1 MAIKKLEFSKKEL
14 ELILNDKVEV
24 EIPKGKENNVD
35 FEVREA
41 YLKQINDK
49 EIVRFNETGIE
60 EIDNN
65 IESVAGKSKGELD
78 VLLFNLFNDNN
89 IDLIIEN
96 KKVGSKQ
103 NALQQAEMY
112 ANGLNRS
119 GIVKCRVII
128 GHVPNIEVRVLVEN
142 DWKPLIINGAN
153 VDYFVGKNLL
163 KLIYDNPDEN
173 EFKLSEYIEKP
184 FTQKDLHVVVNK
196 LKTLYRQIPEIQNN
210 DELSINF
217 TVSFIALKM
226 ILEKDKRKWGT
237 ITTPSDILES
247 VENIIGK
254 RADKDLKDKYFDI
267 FVMKNKE
274 DVEIF
279 NFKNTLSN
287 IDDREFTEKINPIQS
302 IIMKIH
308 KEISVIPETDLAIDL
323 FGEVYETLASKK
335 TKSSLG
341 EFFTRRHIIQPLVRM
356 FLSDKDIEDI
366 VQQKKIVADIACG
379 TGGFLTEAFKH
390 IKKECDEKHPEV
402 DTSELASE
410 VIVGYDINHNNIGR
424 TRINMTLAGD
434 GFSDIRRVNTLSSE
448 ELKKDL
454 DFIITNIPYGKGD
467 IALNDTNSHDEFLK
481 TNNNKRL
488 ELNFLIKAIE
498 LLKKGGK
505 ALIIVP
511 EGIMEAPTLSPLRE
525 YIIKQ
530 CKIDAIISLPKFSFA
545 PYTKWKTYVLFL
557 EKRTKQLDSLE
568 DRVLQGE
575 RVYSYIVDNDGYANS
590 DKRFPTKLVG
600 VDGSFLHDEMS
611 PYKDKHGAYNF
622 SKIEQIYEAR
632 EEDES
637 GEYINEWNEKI
648 TGKKY
653 GYISFKEIL
662 EKITIKNPTVSATKI
677 NGALWDELNTR
688 KVLDEELHDK
698 LQELAPLNNNGKFK
712 KFTKGNYVD
721 KDGELIEDFV
731 SIFEALGFDYD
742 TENNKWYDRNIEDIT
757 YALTLVPEKY
767 FRKKEIKKITY
778 DEIKSFV
785 DDIENELKLM
795 FGGGL
800 NESES

>member
-1 MAIKKLEFSKKEL
+1 MAIKKLEFPKKEL
-14 ELILNDKVEV
+14 ELILIDKVKV

-41 YLKQINDK
+41 YLKHINDK

-60 EIDNN
+60 EIDKN
-65 IESVAGKSKGELD
+65 IESVNGIAKGELD
-78 VLLFNLFNDNN
+78 VLLFNLFDDSN
-89 IDLIIEN
+89 INLIIEN

-103 NALQQAEMY
+103 DALEQAKMY
-112 ANGLNRS
+112 ANSLNRS
-119 GIVKCRVII
+119 GKVKCRLIV
-128 GHVPNIEVRVLVEN
+128 GHVPVVKVRVLVEN
-142 DWKPLIINGAN
+142 EWKPLIINGN
-153 VDYFVGKNLL
+153 EVDYFIGKNLI

-184 FTQKDLHVVVNK
+184 FTQKDLHAVVNK

-226 ILEKDKRKWGT
+226 ILEKDKKKWET
-237 ITTPSDILES
+237 LTKPSEILAS
-247 VENIIGK
+247 VDNIIGK
-254 RADKDLKDKYFDI
+254 RADKDLKHKYFDI

-279 NFKNTLSN
+279 NFSNTLSN
-287 IDDREFTEKINPIQS
+287 IDDREYGEGVKIPQS

-308 KEISVIPETDLAIDL
+308 NEISVIPETDLAIDL

-356 FLSDKDIEDI
+356 FLTDKDIEDI

-390 IKKECDEKHPEV
+390 IKKECDEKHPEI

-434 GFSDIRRVNTLSSE
+434 GFSDIKRVNTLSSKE
-448 ELKKDL
+448 IKKDV

-467 IALNDTNSHDEFLK
+467 IALSDPNSGDDFLK

-530 CKIDAIISLPKFSFA
+530 CKIDVVVSLPKFSFA

-557 EKRTKQLDSLE
+557 EKRTKQLDTLE

-590 DKRFPTKLVG
+590 DKRFPTKLIAS
-600 VDGSFLHDEMS
+600 DGSFIHDEMS
-611 PYKDKHGAYNF
+611 PYKDVHGAYNL
-622 SKIEQIYEAR
+622 SKIEQIYEAK
-632 EEDES
+632 ENDEVQ
-637 GEYINEWNEKI
+637 EYFNEWNEKI
-648 TGKKY
+648 EGKKY

-662 EKITIKNPTVSATKI
+662 EKKTIKHPIVNATKI
-677 NGALWDELNTR
+677 NTVLWNELNDN
-688 KVLDEELHDK
+688 KILSEDEFNI
-698 LQELAPLNNNGKFK
+698 LQGLAPLNKNGIYKKFK
-712 KFTKGNYVD
+712 KSDYISNDNELVD
-721 KDGELIEDFV
+721 EYAG
-731 SIFEALGFDYD
+731 IFEKLGYEYD
-742 TENNKWYDRNIEDIT
+742 AENNKWFDKNIEDVT

-767 FRKKEIKKITY
+767 FRKKEIKPITF
-778 DEIKSFV
+778 DEISTFV
-785 DDIENELKLM
+785 TKIEDELKLL
-795 FGGGL
+795 FGGIIK
-800 NESES
+800 